1 MTDLTA
7 AVCPGGATM
16 LSGSRAAAAR
26 IAFALTPSSASCE
39 RVFSLMAWMF
49 SSDQYSTLGDQMEAG
64 MMLRYNKRKVG

>member
-1 MTDLTA
+1 MTKQYP
-7 AVCPGGATM
+7 AVRFPKW
-16 LSGSRAAAAR
+16 AAAAR